1 MQMSSNNNNNNNNN
15 GQDTEKVELTG
26 TQKAALL
33 MIALDVETA
42 SLVFK
47 NLDVDEVEAISTE
60 ISKVKNI
67 PSKQVQQVLEEFY
80 HMVTA
85 REYVLEGGLEYA
97 EAILE
102 KSFGLNKAVEVVE
115 KVKNLTT
122 LKGFD
127 VLKKADS
134 TQLVNFLNKEH
145 PQTIAL
151 ILARLNPDQ
160 TADVLKE
167 LPEDVRVDVAYRIAT
182 LGKISPQTLQQVE
195 KVVDELAGLS
205 MSQSVSKVDG
215 TKSLATILN
224 RTSVTLSKEI
234 LQKMEERDEEIAQE
248 VKRLMFMFEDIMNIQ
263 DKDIQK
269 ILREVERKDL
279 ALSLKVA
286 DESLR
291 NKIFSNMS
299 ERAADLLKEELEYMG
314 MVKLKEVEAAQA
326 KIINVIK
333 SLEESGEVVLS
344 SRGNSEDVYV

>member
-1 MQMSSNNNNNNNNN
+1 MNSNNNNKN
-15 GQDTEKVELTG
+15 KKSKISELTG
-26 TQKAALL
+26 PQKAALL

-42 SLVFK
+42 SQVFK
-47 NLDVDEVEAISTE
+47 NLDTDEVEAISTE

-67 PSKQVQQVLEEFY
+67 PANQVQNVLEEYY

-151 ILARLNPDQ
+151 ILARLNPNQ

-167 LPEDVRVDVAYRIAT
+167 LPEDVRSEVAYRIAT
-182 LGKISPQTLQQVE
+182 LGKISPQTLKQVE

-205 MSQSVSKVDG
+205 MSQSISKVDG

-224 RTSVTLSKEI
+224 RTSIALSKEI
-234 LQKMEERDEEIAQE
+234 LEKMGELDDEIAQE
-248 VKRLMFMFEDIMNIQ
+248 VKKLMFLFDDIIGIQ

-269 ILREVERKDL
+269 VLREVERKDL
-279 ALSLKVA
+279 AIALKTA
-286 DESLR
+286 DDDLK

-314 MVKLKEVEAAQA
+314 MIKLKEVEAAQA
-326 KIINVIK
+326 RIINVIK
-333 SLEESGEVVLS
+333 SLEESGEIVLNA
-344 SRGNSEDVYV
+344 RGNSEDVYV

>member
-1 MQMSSNNNNNNNNN
+1 
-15 GQDTEKVELTG
+15 
-26 TQKAALL
+26 

-42 SLVFK
+42 SMVFK
-47 NLDVDEVEAISTE
+47 NLDIAEVEAISTE
-60 ISKVKNI
+60 ISKINNI
-67 PSKQVQQVLEEFY
+67 PSNQVENVMEEFY

-85 REYVLEGGLEYA
+85 REYVLDGGLEYA

-115 KVKNLTT
+115 RVKNLTT

-160 TADVLKE
+160 TADVLRE
-167 LPEDVRVDVAYRIAT
+167 LPEEVRAEVAYRIAT

-205 MSQSVSKVDG
+205 MSQSISKVDG

-224 RTSVTLSKEI
+224 RTSIALSKEI
-234 LQKMEERDEEIAQE
+234 LQKIAELDQDISKE
-248 VKRLMFMFEDIMNIQ
+248 VKRLMFIFDDIIMMQ

-269 ILREVERKDL
+269 VLREVERKDL
-279 ALSLKVA
+279 AISLKTA
-286 DESLR
+286 DEDLR
-291 NKIFSNMS
+291 TKIFGNMS

-314 MVKLKEVEAAQA
+314 MIKLKEVEEAQSR
-326 KIINVIK
+326 IINVIK
-333 SLEESGEVVLS
+333 SLEESGEIVINT
-344 SRGNSEDVYV
+344 RGNSEDVYV

>member
-1 MQMSSNNNNNNNNN
+1 MNSSNKKQKDLIS
-15 GQDTEKVELTG
+15 GLSG
-26 TQKAALL
+26 AQKAALL

-42 SLVFK
+42 AQVFK
-47 NLDVDEVEAISTE
+47 NLAPDEVEAISME

-67 PSKQVQQVLEEFY
+67 PSNQIQNVLEEYY

-85 REYVLEGGLEYA
+85 REYVLEGGLQYA
-97 EAILE
+97 QALLE
-102 KSFGLNKAVEVVE
+102 KSFGLNKTIEVVE

-151 ILARLNPDQ
+151 IIARLNPNQ

-167 LPEDVRVDVAYRIAT
+167 LPEDIRSEVAYRIAT
-182 LGKISPQTLQQVE
+182 LGKISPQTLKQVE

-224 RTSVTLSKEI
+224 CTNVALSKEI
-234 LQKMEERDEEIAQE
+234 LTKMSEIDQEIAQE
-248 VKRLMFMFEDIMNIQ
+248 VKRLMFLFEDIINIQ

-279 ALSLKVA
+279 AIALKTA
-286 DESLR
+286 NDELK
-291 NKIFSNMS
+291 NKIFKNMS
-299 ERAADLLKEELEYMG
+299 ERAADLLREELEFMG
-314 MVKLKEVEAAQA
+314 MIKLKEVEAAQA
-326 KIINVIK
+326 RIINVIK
-333 SLEESGEVVLS
+333 SLEEAGEVVLNT
-344 SRGNSEDVYV
+344 RGNSEDVYV